1 MRGDAHPRRTHA
13 RAGWRGWRG
22 AGDPDADA
30 IEAKEEERE
39 NIDLRQEKQK
49 DRHSGPLLLSTSRDL
64 ETYSDHPEPR
74 AAGPISLSPLH
85 LRRSRGGAGE
95 EAEERRRCCDRVG
108 ERERGGR
115 EGCYW
120 RHGCFARNASFLS
133 NVPIMRL
140 SDERFGLRSGG
151 DIMGGEE

>member
-1 MRGDAHPRRTHA
+1 MLYGVSVSCLQHAPPCTVRAMRGDAHPRRTHA

-108 ERERGGR
+108 EREREEGGR
-115 EGCYW
+115 GAT
-120 RHGCFARNASFLS
+120 GGMVVLQGT
-133 NVPIMRL
+133 RL
-140 SDERFGLRSGG
+140 SCQMYR
-151 DIMGGEE
+151 